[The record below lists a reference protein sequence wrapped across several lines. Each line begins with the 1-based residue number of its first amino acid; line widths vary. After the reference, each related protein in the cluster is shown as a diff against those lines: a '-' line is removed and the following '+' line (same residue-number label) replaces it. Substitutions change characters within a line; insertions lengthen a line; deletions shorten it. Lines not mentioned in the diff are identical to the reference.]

1 MPFFLPVCQSLSEN
15 SLNINSVFLICI
27 SSDTRPSS
35 GHICLFARI
44 AFQFSRKYHFIFTWN
59 LYFWQ
64 QTGIR
69 NLRIPF
75 FFYLTADSASTYIM
89 AHSATLFS
97 LRLPSLVSLKPLFN
111 SRRNSNRCFPLC
123 FDYHELHKKLL
134 LTSQI

>member
-1 MPFFLPVCQSLSEN
+1 MPFFLPVCQSLLEN

-35 GHICLFARI
+35 SHIRLFAQI
-44 AFQFSRKYHFIFTWN
+44 AFQLSRKYRFIFTWN

-69 NLRIPF
+69 NLRILF
-75 FFYLTADSASTYIM
+75 FFTWRPIAPLLTKWPTAPLCSLYDYRPYF
-89 AHSATLFS
+89 AHN
-97 LRLPSLVSLKPLFN
+97 VFN

-123 FDYHELHKKLL
+123 FDYDELHKKLL

>member
-1 MPFFLPVCQSLSEN
+1 MPFFLPVCQSLLEN

-35 GHICLFARI
+35 GHIRLFAQI
-44 AFQFSRKYHFIFTWN
+44 AFQFSRKYRFIFIWN
-59 LYFWQ
+59 LYFGSKQ
-64 QTGIR
+64 EYGTYVY
-69 NLRIPF
+69 P
-75 FFYLTADSASTYIM
+75 FYLTADSASIYMM

-97 LRLPSLVSLKPLFN
+97 LPLPSLVSLV
-111 SRRNSNRCFPLC
+111 SNRCFPLC